1 MRKNKTCGIY
11 YIKNTANNKLYIGQS
26 ICIEDRWC
34 KHKGA
39 LRRGVH
45 DNILLQKDWDKYGSD
60 CFKLVVIE
68 KCNKDQLDEKEK
80 YYIKKY
86 NSLDNANGYN
96 MTFGGKKSGIKF
108 TDLSNKRL
116 GEAIKKVYIENPN
129 AREERRQAAL
139 NQWANPEIKKKIMGK
154 NNGMYGRT
162 HTKEAREKISNAA
175 KGRISFRR
183 NTTPVLCIELNKTFS
198 CAAVAAKELNIHPS
212 ILEVCKGNRKTCGGY
227 HWKFVK
233 ENNI

>member
-1 MRKNKTCGIY
+1 MNKQFYIY
-11 YIKNTANNKLYIGQS
+11 KTINLVDGKQYIGKHIGEINDAYLGSGLNIKAAIKKYGKENFKKEILYIAKNE
-26 ICIEDRWC
+26 EDM
-34 KHKGA
+34 
-39 LRRGVH
+39 
-45 DNILLQKDWDKYGSD
+45 N
-60 CFKLVVIE
+60 
-68 KCNKDQLDEKEK
+68 EKEK

-86 NSLDNANGYN
+86 NSLYDANGYN

-116 GEAIKKVYIENPN
+116 GEAIKKAYIENPN

-162 HTKEAREKISNAA
+162 HTKEAREKISNAR
-175 KGRISFRR
+175 KGQPSPTR

-198 CAAVAAKELNIHPS
+198 CAAVAAKELNIYPS

-227 HWKFVK
+227 HWEFVK

>member
-11 YIKNTANNKLYIGQS
+11 CIKNTANNKLYIGQS
-26 ICIEDRWC
+26 ICIEDRWY
-34 KHKGA
+34 KHRYT

-45 DNILLQKDWDKYGSD
+45 DNILLQKDWDKYGND
-60 CFKLVVIE
+60 YFELVVIE

-96 MTFGGKKSGIKF
+96 MTFGGKNSGIKF
-108 TDLSNKRL
+108 TDLASKRL
-116 GEAIKKVYIENPN
+116 SNSIKKSYNEDLINQ
-129 AREERRQAAL
+129 RKQSAL

-162 HTKEAREKISNAA
+162 HTKEAREKISNAH
-175 KGRISFRR
+175 KGQPSPTR

>member
-11 YIKNTANNKLYIGQS
+11 CIKNTANNKLYIGQS

-34 KHKGA
+34 KHKSA

-60 CFKLVVIE
+60 CFRLVVIE
-68 KCNKDQLDEKEK
+68 KCNREQLDKKER
-80 YYIKKY
+80 YYINDY
-86 NSLDNANGYN
+86 HSLDNENGYN
-96 MTFGGKKSGIKF
+96 MTHGGKLNVIA
-108 TDLSNKRL
+108 TDLSKQRLSNSIKKSYNDELKEKRKKD
-116 GEAIKKVYIENPN
+116 AIK
-129 AREERRQAAL
+129 
-139 NQWANPEIKKKIMGK
+139 QWANPNIKEKIMGK
-154 NNGMYGRT
+154 NNGMYGKT
-162 HTKEAREKISNAA
+162 HTKEAREKMSKAA

-183 NTTPVLCIELNKTFS
+183 NTTPVLCVELNKVFS
-198 CAAVAAKELNIHPS
+198 CAAVAAKELNIGPR
-212 ILEVCKGNRKTCGGY
+212 ILDVCRGKRKTCGGY